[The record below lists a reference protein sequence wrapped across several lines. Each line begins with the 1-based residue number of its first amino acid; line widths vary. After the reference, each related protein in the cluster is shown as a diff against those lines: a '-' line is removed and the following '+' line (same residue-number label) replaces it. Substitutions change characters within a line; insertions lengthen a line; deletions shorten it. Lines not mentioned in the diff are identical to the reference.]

1 MNLKEETIRKA
12 ATLVCTAETQEDAI
26 KIFTEYQM
34 LLHNC
39 RFIFAS
45 SNGAIPGLSINHN
58 FSATG
63 VIRSLFKTDKVWLLD
78 RTTLKEMYAQGCATF
93 PIDYSISLD
102 TQALSY
108 LEPYINDT
116 SNRVPADFTEVFE
129 FLARTDVNVDPMPYL
144 YENLFKKASDVD
156 FDKIFS
162 KYRAYEILRSL
173 DLEHLHTN
181 KQIRSNLSH
190 EHLNIQTQKNLAKI
204 MYDIDDHVKEHLNL
218 RVDFYYCI
226 LLKIAIIHFYRPK
239 LTVVQKMEKLLD
251 FMDTELTTICI
262 RELIIAYEFFKHDT
276 KIKFFGKIQ
285 NNNED
290 ILQDLRNMA
299 WDFFHIRQL
308 EENSTIKCNE
318 ARYFFS
324 SLLTFDKK
332 FIQIIDLCPLKCI
345 AYLDGIKQP
354 IPFYD
359 DNAMNA
365 FNSFINEHTELNQRF
380 FSNKAMIS
388 RSNRRKKRYS
398 LKNLIDKLE
407 IEISQY
413 YISLAI

>member
-1 MNLKEETIRKA
+1 MNLKEETIRQA
-12 ATLVCTAETQEDAI
+12 AILVCTAETQADAI

-78 RTTLKEMYAQGCATF
+78 RTTLKEMYAQGSTNF
-93 PIDYSISLD
+93 SIDYSISLD

-116 SNRVPADFTEVFE
+116 SKKIPADFTEVFE

-144 YENLFKKASDVD
+144 YENLLKEASDVD

-173 DLEHLHTN
+173 NLEHLNTN
-181 KQIRSNLSH
+181 KQIRSKLSH

-204 MYDIDDHVKEHLNL
+204 IYEINYHVKEHLNL
-218 RVDFYYCI
+218 RIDFYYCI
-226 LLKIAIIHFYRPK
+226 LLKIAIIHSYRPK
-239 LTVVQKMEKLLD
+239 LTIVQKMEKLLD

-290 ILQDLRNMA
+290 ILQDVRNMA

-308 EENSTIKCNE
+308 EENSTIKCNK

-354 IPFYD
+354 MPFYD

-388 RSNRRKKRYS
+388 RSNRRKKRDS

-407 IEISQY
+407 IEIS
-413 YISLAI
+413 

>member
-1 MNLKEETIRKA
+1 MNLKEETIRQA
-12 ATLVCTAETQEDAI
+12 AILVCTAETQADAI

-78 RTTLKEMYAQGCATF
+78 RTTLKEMYAQGSTNF
-93 PIDYSISLD
+93 SIDYSISLD

-116 SNRVPADFTEVFE
+116 SKKIPADFTEVFE

-144 YENLFKKASDVD
+144 YENLLKEASDVD

-173 DLEHLHTN
+173 NLEHLNTN
-181 KQIRSNLSH
+181 KQIRSKLSH

-204 MYDIDDHVKEHLNL
+204 MYEINDHVKEHLNL
-218 RVDFYYCI
+218 RIDFYYCI
-226 LLKIAIIHFYRPK
+226 LLKIAIIHSYRPK
-239 LTVVQKMEKLLD
+239 LTIVQKMEKLLD

-290 ILQDLRNMA
+290 ILQDVRNMA

-308 EENSTIKCNE
+308 EENSTIKCNK

-354 IPFYD
+354 MPFYD

-388 RSNRRKKRYS
+388 RSNRRKKRDS

-407 IEISQY
+407 IEIS
-413 YISLAI
+413 